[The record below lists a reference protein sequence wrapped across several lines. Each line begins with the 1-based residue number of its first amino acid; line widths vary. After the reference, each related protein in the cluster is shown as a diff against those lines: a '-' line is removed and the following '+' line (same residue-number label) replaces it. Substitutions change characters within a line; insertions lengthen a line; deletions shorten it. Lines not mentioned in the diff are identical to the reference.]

1 MLTMWGSRKGKFIKT
16 IKKNPGVVLGFPNSV
31 AVIKSNPG
39 ETGCILAQVTL
50 HHCAASVGCRSLRQ
64 LVRDTQNK
72 ERRCGC
78 AGLVLS
84 KVLGALQSRA
94 PNQGT
99 ASPPS
104 PSIKASKIIS
114 PLTCHP
120 RGCEGLGGERYE
132 EQRRLQEQECVIL

>member
-1 MLTMWGSRKGKFIKT
+1 MGFKKRKIYKDN
-16 IKKNPGVVLGFPNSV
+16 KKNPGVVLGFPNSV

-99 ASPPS
+99 ASAIPG
-104 PSIKASKIIS
+104 AA
-114 PLTCHP
+114 
-120 RGCEGLGGERYE
+120 RVWEGSAMRSREDCRS
-132 EQRRLQEQECVIL
+132 RSV